1 MSQKEQRYFQP
12 LWYFYV
18 LEFTSPLFVSEL
30 KIVPFRI
37 RNRSILHSCGTKQSL
52 ENYDLK
58 DVLENFSHYSLTR
71 PLFQLKKEV
80 TRPKERLKIS
90 LIFQNEF
97 FMLFTKRTTFNT
109 VVNIRVV
116 FIVLTKKLALLS
128 SLVTS
133 YSSLNLTETNCRNVS
148 KI

>member
-1 MSQKEQRYFQP
+1 MKNSKMSQNEQRYFQP
-12 LWYFYV
+12 L
-18 LEFTSPLFVSEL
+18 FTEL
-30 KIVPFRI
+30 KMVPFRI

-80 TRPKERLKIS
+80 TRPKERQKIS

-97 FMLFTKRTTFNT
+97 LCFLQQRELFNT

-116 FIVLTKKLALLS
+116 FIVPTKKLALLYS

-148 KI
+148 MI

>member
-1 MSQKEQRYFQP
+1 MSQNEQRYFQP
-12 LWYFYV
+12 L
-18 LEFTSPLFVSEL
+18 FTEL
-30 KIVPFRI
+30 KMVPFRI

-97 FMLFTKRTTFNT
+97 LCFLQQRELFNT

-116 FIVLTKKLALLS
+116 FIVPTKKLALLYS

-148 KI
+148 MI